1 MGSAPTF
8 TIIGLSEALPLKSI
22 ETASVVLKFK
32 TKFEV
37 SVTTRGVVK
46 SIVHNILVAL
56 LH

>member
-8 TIIGLSEALPLKSI
+8 IINGLVVAPPLKSI
-22 ETASVVLKFK
+22 DTASVVLKFK

-46 SIVHNILVAL
+46 SIVHNIHLIDS
-56 LH
+56 